1 MFEFELIWILL
12 FFPLPW
18 LVKISLP
25 AIENSTQALKVP
37 FYKRWI
43 ELQQGSSSNSKK
55 KSKSVWILYSA
66 WLLLIIAAAKPMWI
80 GDPVSLPVSGRD
92 LMLAV
97 DLSGSMESADFVL
110 NGNQVDR
117 LTAVKSVAGEFIKR
131 REGDRIGLVLFGK
144 RAYVQ
149 TPLTFDRTT
158 VSYMLNES
166 EIGLAG
172 KETAIGDGIGLAVKR
187 LRDRPQESRVL
198 ILLTDGAN
206 TAGEIEPLKAA
217 ELAKT
222 IGLKIYTIG
231 VGADTME
238 VQSFFGTRRVNPS
251 ADLDEET
258 LTKIAAL
265 TDGAYF
271 RAKDT
276 KGLEDIY
283 SKLDILEP
291 TIQNSETLRPEKALF
306 YWPLGLCLFL
316 LFIYGAFNTKVN
328 KKMNSNNITDANSKS
343 NLRFGNSSVS
353 TKQTKA

>member
-18 LVKISLP
+18 IIKNMIPPVES
-25 AIENSTQALKVP
+25 STQALKVP
-37 FYKRWI
+37 FFKKWI
-43 ELQQGSSSNSKK
+43 KLQKNTTGLTQSQG
-55 KSKSVWILYSA
+55 KSVWLLNLA
-66 WLLLIIAAAKPMWI
+66 WVFLLVAAAKPMWI
-80 GDPVSLPVSGRD
+80 GDPVNIPVSGRD

-97 DLSGSMESADFVL
+97 DLSGSMESADFVI
-110 NGNQVDR
+110 NGSRVDR
-117 LTAVKSVAGEFIKR
+117 LTAVKKVAGEFIER

-158 VSYMLNES
+158 VRYMLNEA

-187 LRDRPQESRVL
+187 LRKRPEESRVL

-206 TAGEIEPLKAA
+206 TAGEITPLKAA

-222 IGLKIYTIG
+222 LGLKIYTIG
-231 VGADTME
+231 VGADSME

-265 TDGAYF
+265 TGGAYF

-276 KGLEDIY
+276 AGLEEIY
-283 SKLDILEP
+283 KKLDELEP
-291 TIQNSETLRPEKALF
+291 TIQASETLRPEKSLF
-306 YWPLGLCLFL
+306 YWPLGFCIVL
-316 LFIYGAFNTKVN
+316 LIIYGFIKTR
-328 KKMNSNNITDANSKS
+328 I
-343 NLRFGNSSVS
+343 SSAYTSVTS
-353 TKQTKA
+353 TKQSKRQL